1 MKLPSPRGPLSGW
14 VIGRLSE
21 TGGASELPDRVTDD
35 PMTGDDLHLALS
47 VCYELHYGGI
57 EDVDPAWEWS
67 PELLGFRS
75 SLERPFE
82 AAMREAVSDR
92 IAWVLPSATI
102 DVTLRR
108 VIRADRGPSLSA
120 FLEEEGTVEQF
131 REFLIQR
138 SPYQLREADPHTF
151 GIPRLAGRAKA
162 ALVEIQADEYGGGD
176 PRWMHSSL
184 FAGAMRALDL
194 DVTAGTYLDLLPG
207 STLAWV
213 NLMSLVGLHRRLRG
227 ALVGH
232 LAAFEMTSCAPN
244 RRYGNGLRRLGFG
257 PEATAYFDEH
267 VEADAVH
274 EAIAATDLAGSLVEA
289 EPDLRADVV
298 FGAGALLETEAR
310 FAEHVLAAW
319 RTGRSSLRDR
329 PAALAG

>member
-1 MKLPSPRGPLSGW
+1 

-21 TGGASELPDRVTDD
+21 TAEASLPPADVNDD

-57 EDVDPAWEWS
+57 GDVDPAWEWS
-67 PELLGFRS
+67 PELLGFRA
-75 SLERPFE
+75 SLEGPFE
-82 AAMREAVSDR
+82 AAMREAVTNR
-92 IAWVLPSATI
+92 PARALTGTTI
-102 DVTLRR
+102 DVSLRR
-108 VIRADRGPSLSA
+108 VIRADRGPSLST
-120 FLEEEGTVEQF
+120 FLEEEGTVEHY

-138 SPYQLREADPHTF
+138 SPYQLKEADPHTF

-176 PRWMHSSL
+176 PRWMHASL
-184 FAGAMRALDL
+184 FAGAMRALEL
-194 DVTAGTYLDLLPG
+194 DTTQGAYLDLLPG

-213 NLMSLVGLHRRLRG
+213 NLMSLFGLHRRLRG

-232 LAAFEMTSCAPN
+232 LAAFEMTSCDPN
-244 RRYGNGLRRLGFG
+244 RRYANGLRRLGFG
-257 PEATAYFDEH
+257 TEATAYFDEH

-274 EAIAATDLAGSLVEA
+274 EAIAASDLAGSLVEA
-289 EPDLRADVV
+289 EPGLRADVV
-298 FGAGALLETEAR
+298 FGAEALLETEAR
-310 FAEHVLAAW
+310 FAGHLLAAW
-319 RTGRSSLRDR
+319 RTGRSSLHDS